1 MTKEQRQERARTF
14 FLQGYNCCQSVAMCY
29 ADVLGMEEKDIA
41 RLGSGFGGGFG
52 RMREVCGCVSGM
64 TLVAGAAKPADN
76 PDDKSARTENYA
88 LVQKLAGKFREAQG
102 SVICRELL
110 KLRAKGPESPAPS
123 DRTPQYYSTR
133 PCADL
138 VACAAGILA
147 DELGF

>member
-29 ADVLGMEEKDIA
+29 ADVLGMEEKDVA

-110 KLRAKGPESPAPS
+110 KLRAKEPESPAPS

-133 PCADL
+133 PCANL

>member
-29 ADVLGMEEKDIA
+29 ADVLGMEEKDVA

-64 TLVAGAAKPADN
+64 TLVAGAAKPAGN

-102 SVICRELL
+102 SVICWELL
-110 KLRAKGPESPAPS
+110 KLRAKGAESPAPS
-123 DRTPQYYSTR
+123 DRTPKYYSTR